1 MVRHIDIDM
10 TVNKGELYSTHRA
23 LETGG
28 TTHHAGPHE
37 EAPGSV
43 WKER

>member
-1 MVRHIDIDM
+1 MVRLTEMDM
-10 TVNKGELYSTHRA
+10 TVNKGEVYSTHRA

-28 TTHHAGPHE
+28 ATHHARLYE

-43 WKER
+43 GRQR